1 MGIELNCSCLRD
13 QRFTDRAISPA
24 SWFSFPSLSVQ
35 TVPQL
40 FTRVWMDELSSVLL
54 NVPPPLL
61 LCVSPPSGWKMC
73 FSEEFSPSWFC
84 VLVTVFM
91 AVTKPLTHLLREQ
104 RSVMFMVLEGQR
116 VVSHLALHTWGHRV
130 DRSVWHRTFF
140 TLERKQREQ
149 GARTLD
155 QETPKH
161 SPQEHTSF
169 SEAPPP
175 GVPRSS
181 QKGATTCI
189 WPLLCPPPPPP
200 RSL

>member
-1 MGIELNCSCLRD
+1 MDG
-13 QRFTDRAISPA
+13 RAFLCA
-24 SWFSFPSLSVQ
+24 LGCA
-35 TVPQL
+35 
-40 FTRVWMDELSSVLL
+40 
-54 NVPPPLL
+54 PPLL

-84 VLVTVFM
+84 VVVTVFM

-116 VVSHLALHTWGHRV
+116 VVSHLAPCTWGHCV

-161 SPQEHTSF
+161 SPQGHTSF

-175 GVPRSS
+175 EVPRSS
-181 QKGATTCI
+181 QKGEKGATTCI
-189 WPLLCPPPPPP
+189 WPLYPPPPAGAY
-200 RSL
+200 RLELLLGWI